1 MKSLSTKNEVVKSQ
15 QAFRLG
21 DLLERKERLM
31 GSMADQNVLIF
42 ENEKLR
48 EEVNRLEKQKRIRE
62 EVRYA

>member
-1 MKSLSTKNEVVKSQ
+1 MKSLSAKNEVVKSQ

-31 GSMADQNVLIF
+31 GSMADQNVLVF

-62 EVRYA
+62 EVRYT

>member
-1 MKSLSTKNEVVKSQ
+1 MKSLSAKNEVVKSQ

-31 GSMADQNVLIF
+31 GSMADQDVLVF
-42 ENEKLR
+42 ENERLR
-48 EEVNRLEKQKRIRE
+48 GEVRRLEKQKRIRE